1 MQNVENICTL
11 FISLPWSSLYH
22 TLERKIHQ
30 FTFVD
35 RIILFFLLRGGGD
48 VVRHPLYIIE
58 RFLKVVRILV
68 VSHLDSSGHNG
79 KTTVVCN
86 GLLTEKM
93 ISALTLPHI
102 KHGYHS
108 SGANLFQGDG

>member
-1 MQNVENICTL
+1 VESP
-11 FISLPWSSLYH
+11 ISYTGAKNTPVYFCRPDSPVLPTSWG
-22 TLERKIHQ
+22 
-30 FTFVD
+30 F
-35 RIILFFLLRGGGD
+35 D

-93 ISALTLPHI
+93 VSALTLPHI